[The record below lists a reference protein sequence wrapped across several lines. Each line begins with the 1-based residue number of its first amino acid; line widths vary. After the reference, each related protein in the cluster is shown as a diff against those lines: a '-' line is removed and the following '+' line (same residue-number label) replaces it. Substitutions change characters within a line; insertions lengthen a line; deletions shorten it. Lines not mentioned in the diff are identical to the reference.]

1 VDKGRLPGAVVA
13 IARRGKLAYF
23 EAVGYRDPAAKAPM
37 GRDAIFSIASMTK
50 PMVSMAIM
58 MLHDEGKLMLSD
70 PVGKYLPQ
78 MANMQVAVMK
88 NDGGSAGPVEL
99 VPAKR
104 QPTIQDLLRH
114 TSGVPCGGRGVTEV
128 HKMWPASSSASA
140 LNHSAA
146 EFLERIG
153 KLPLL
158 HQPGTVWDY
167 SLSTDVLGL
176 VVEAVSGQPLGAFLE
191 ERIWKPLGMKDTSF
205 AVPPAK
211 AERYARAFASDPLT
225 GKPQFVLHA
234 PGNKPIRFECGG
246 GCAVSTAAD
255 YIRFAQMLANGGTL
269 NGKRLLSRKTV
280 EMMTSDQLS
289 PEVRPRTISPVLAE
303 GYGFGLGFAV
313 RTQPGIATLAGSTGD
328 YNWGGAYG
336 TYFWVDPKEKLAVV

>member
-13 IARRGKLAYF
+13 IARCGKLAYF

-128 HKMWPASSSASA
+128 HKMWPAS
-140 LNHSAA
+140 
-146 EFLERIG
+146 
-153 KLPLL
+153 
-158 HQPGTVWDY
+158 
-167 SLSTDVLGL
+167 
-176 VVEAVSGQPLGAFLE
+176 
-191 ERIWKPLGMKDTSF
+191 
-205 AVPPAK
+205 
-211 AERYARAFASDPLT
+211 
-225 GKPQFVLHA
+225 
-234 PGNKPIRFECGG
+234 
-246 GCAVSTAAD
+246 
-255 YIRFAQMLANGGTL
+255 
-269 NGKRLLSRKTV
+269 
-280 EMMTSDQLS
+280 
-289 PEVRPRTISPVLAE
+289 
-303 GYGFGLGFAV
+303 
-313 RTQPGIATLAGSTGD
+313 
-328 YNWGGAYG
+328 
-336 TYFWVDPKEKLAVV
+336 